1 MPIKKAA
8 FKTLRQDKKRAER
21 NKKIK
26 SDVTALV
33 RRIRKSVE
41 KKDSAKAAEWLKQ
54 VVKKIDKAVQ
64 KGVMKKN
71 TAARKKSRLS
81 KAVSALGKSAKGEK

>member
-8 FKTLRQDKKRAER
+8 IKDLRQNKKRAKR
-21 NKKIK
+21 NQKTK
-26 SDVTALV
+26 SDITAL
-33 RRIRKSVE
+33 IRKVRKTIE

-54 VVKKIDKAVQ
+54 AIKQIDRAAQ
-64 KGVMKKN
+64 KGILKKN

-81 KAVSALGKSAKGEK
+81 KAVKALTKK

>member
-8 FKTLRQDKKRAER
+8 IKDLRQSQKRAER
-21 NKKIK
+21 NQKTK
-26 SDVTALV
+26 SDVVAL
-33 RRIRKSVE
+33 IRKVRKAVE

-54 VVKKIDKAVQ
+54 AIRQIDRAAQ
-64 KGVMKKN
+64 QGILKKN

-81 KAVSALGKSAKGEK
+81 KAVKALTKK